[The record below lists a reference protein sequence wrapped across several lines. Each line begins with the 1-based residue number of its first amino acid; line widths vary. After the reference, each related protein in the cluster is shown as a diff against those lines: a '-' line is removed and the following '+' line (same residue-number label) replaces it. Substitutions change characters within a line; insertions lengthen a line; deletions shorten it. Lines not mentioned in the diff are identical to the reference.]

1 MAEEVSIVC
10 TLAKPNAP
18 VIQRQ
23 QLAYLLVEV
32 KPTGVMANVQTPL
45 NLSLVLD
52 HSGSMSGDKLH
63 NLKEAAKLL
72 FDQMGSNDY
81 VSVVIFDDQVEL
93 ISPSQPVTD
102 VQKLKGLVDKIKHGG
117 GTEMSNGMELGLQEI
132 KKALDPSRVNRMVL
146 LTDGQTFGD
155 EHICEELGQEAGE
168 LGVPITALGLGSDW
182 NEEILDA
189 IANASGGVS
198 DFIDKPEKIQAQF
211 QATLSSLQATVVN
224 NAKLTLRLVR
234 GVTPQKAWRVL
245 PIIAELN
252 RKTLSERD
260 LQLNLGEL
268 EKEQG
273 QALIIELLLEPRKAG
288 RYRIAQAEVSYDVP
302 SANMTDEK
310 VKEDVI
316 MTFTEDRALIKQY
329 NAKIMNMVEKV
340 TAFKLQTRALDD
352 AKQGN
357 VQAATKKLR
366 VVATRLLEMGEN
378 DLAAAAQEE
387 ATRLEQ
393 GQEMSSAGTKKL
405 QYETRKL
412 TQKLMDELSSP
423 ETKE

>member
-32 KPTGVMANVQTPL
+32 KPTGMMANVQMPL

-63 NLKEAAKLL
+63 QLKEAAKLL

-93 ISPSQPVTD
+93 ISPSERVTD
-102 VQKLKGLVDKIKHGG
+102 VQKLKALVDQIKHGG
-117 GTEMSNGMELGLQEI
+117 GTEMSGGMELGLQEI
-132 KKALDPSRVNRMVL
+132 RKALDPARLNRMVL

-155 EHICEELGQEAGE
+155 EHICEELGQEAGQ

-198 DFIDKPEKIQAQF
+198 DFIDEPDKIKAQF
-211 QATLSSLQATVVN
+211 QATLSSLQATVAN

-234 GVTPQKAWRVL
+234 GVTPKKAWRVL

-252 RKTLSERD
+252 QKTLSERD
-260 LQLNLGEL
+260 VQLNLGEL

-273 QALIIELLLEPRKAG
+273 QAIIVELLLDPRKAG

-316 MTFTEDRALIKQY
+316 MTFTEDRKLIKQY

-340 TAFKLQTRALDD
+340 TAFKLQTRALDE

-357 VQAATKKLR
+357 VQGATQKLR
-366 VVATRLLEMGEN
+366 VVATRLLEMGES
-378 DLAAAAQEE
+378 DLATAAQEE

-412 TQKLMDELSSP
+412 TQKLMDELSSS
-423 ETKE
+423 

>member
-1 MAEEVSIVC
+1 MANEVSIKC

-32 KPTGVMANVQTPL
+32 KPTGVMANVKMPL

-52 HSGSMSGDKLH
+52 HSGSMSGDKLDK
-63 NLKEAAKLL
+63 LKEASKLL
-72 FDQMGSNDY
+72 VDQMESDDY
-81 VSVVIFDDQVEL
+81 LSIVIFDDQVEL
-93 ISPSQPVTD
+93 ISPSEQVTD
-102 VQKLKGLVDKIKHGG
+102 REKLKALVDQIKHGG
-117 GTEMSNGMELGLQEI
+117 GTEMSGGMELGLQEI
-132 KKALDPSRVNRMVL
+132 RKALDPSHVNRMVL

-155 EHICEELGQEAGE
+155 EHICEELGQEAGN

-198 DFIDKPEKIQAQF
+198 DFIDEPDKIKEQF
-211 QATLSSLQATVVN
+211 QATLTSLQATVAN

-234 GVTPQKAWRVL
+234 GVTPKKAWRVL
-245 PIIAELN
+245 PIIAELSQN
-252 RKTLSERD
+252 SLSDRD
-260 LQLNLGEL
+260 LQLQLGEL

-273 QALIIELLLEPRKAG
+273 QAIIIELLLDPRKAG
-288 RYRIAQAEVSYDVP
+288 RYRIAQAEVSYDIP
-302 SANMTDEK
+302 SANMIDER

-316 MTFTEDRALIKQY
+316 MTFTEERALIKQY

-340 TAFKLQTRALDD
+340 TAFKMQTRALDE

-357 VQAATKKLR
+357 VQGATQKLR
-366 VVATRLLEMGEN
+366 AVATRLLEMGES
-378 DLAAAAQEE
+378 DLATAAQEE
-387 ATRLEQ
+387 AERLEQ
-393 GQEMSSAGTKKL
+393 GQEMSAEGTKKL

-412 TQKLMDELSSP
+412 TQKLMDELSSS
-423 ETKE
+423 